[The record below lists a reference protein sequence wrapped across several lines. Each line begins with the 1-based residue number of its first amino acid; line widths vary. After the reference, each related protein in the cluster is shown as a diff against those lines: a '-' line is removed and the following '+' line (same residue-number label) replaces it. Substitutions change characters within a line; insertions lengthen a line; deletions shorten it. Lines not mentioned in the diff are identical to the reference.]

1 MKTIVSLLILLT
13 LFSINTFAADSPPRQ
28 KAILKLDS
36 NTEIRSIAFSP
47 DSQSLASGGWR
58 RHANLWDVTS
68 GQPKSP
74 TIVHTE
80 DSIRSVA
87 FSPDGSTL
95 ASGSDDR
102 TVCLWDATSG
112 QLKAVLTGHSDEVHS
127 VAFSPDG
134 STIASGSLDKTVRL
148 WNVAAEQPIAILTGH
163 TDAVRSVAFSPD
175 GSLLAS
181 GSYDRTVLLWNVASR
196 HLKTVLAGHSGR
208 VNSVAFSPDGSLLAS
223 GSYDRTVLLWDVA
236 SGQGKTVL
244 TGHSE
249 RVNSVAFSP
258 DGNTIASG
266 GGKSFGHDRTVRLWD
281 VASGQIKA
289 ILAGHT
295 DWVNSVAFSPDGK
308 TLASGISW
316 RGDNTIILWD
326 LTAAATTPAT
336 VSISPTS
343 TQPKTIGEQITVS
356 LNIVGG
362 ESVAGYQTTVVF
374 DPTALIY
381 FSSANGDY
389 LPDGAFFTASD
400 VEKNYVTLQ
409 SASLTGAID
418 GDGTLATITFQVVD
432 TKASGLFLSQVTL
445 VDPEGERLFPCIEN
459 GIVGD
464 DTMKDGAGVE
474 PVYRAE
480 DINDDGVVNIQD
492 LVLVGANIGKT
503 GKNKA
508 NINGDGVVD
517 IVDLVKVAGALRD
530 AAVAPSF
537 YPRTLAMLTAADV
550 QGWLMQAQ
558 HLNLTDIASQRG
570 IRFLEQLLAVLT
582 PQETILLPNYP
593 NPFNPETWIPYQ
605 LANPTDVQI
614 IIYDVRGSAIRHLAL
629 GHQPEGYY
637 TIHSRA
643 AYWDGRN
650 DLGERV
656 ATGVYFY
663 QLQTDGM
670 SLMRKMVILK

>member
-1 MKTIVSLLILLT
+1 MKTIVSLLLT
-13 LFSINTFAADSPPRQ
+13 LLSINTFAANSPPRQ

-36 NTEIRSIAFSP
+36 NTAILSIAFSP
-47 DSQSLASGGWR
+47 DSQKVASGGWP
-58 RHANLWDVTS
+58 RHANLWDVMS
-68 GQPKSP
+68 GNLNPP

-87 FSPDGSTL
+87 FNPDGSVL
-95 ASGSDDR
+95 AMGGD
-102 TVCLWDATSG
+102 
-112 QLKAVLTGHSDEVHS
+112 
-127 VAFSPDG
+127 
-134 STIASGSLDKTVRL
+134 DKTVR
-148 WNVAAEQPIAILTGH
+148 
-163 TDAVRSVAFSPD
+163 
-175 GSLLAS
+175 
-181 GSYDRTVLLWNVASR
+181 
-196 HLKTVLAGHSGR
+196 
-208 VNSVAFSPDGSLLAS
+208 
-223 GSYDRTVLLWDVA
+223 LWDVA
-236 SGQGKTVL
+236 SGQLKTVL
-244 TGHSE
+244 TGHSDT
-249 RVNSVAFSP
+249 VTSVVFSP
-258 DGNTIASG
+258 EGSMLASG
-266 GGKSFGHDRTVRLWD
+266 SYDRTVRLWD
-281 VASGQIKA
+281 VASGQPTV
-289 ILAGHT
+289 ILIGHT
-295 DWVNSVAFSPDGK
+295 HQVTSVAFSPDGGTLATGGSDKTVRLWDVASEQLKTVLTGHSNTVTSVAFSPDGSTLASGSYDETVRLWDVASGQRKTTLTGHSEGINSVAFSPDGSTLASGSNDRTVRLWDVASGQTK
-308 TLASGISW
+308 NVLTGHTDRVYSVAFSPDGNTLASGIHR

-326 LTAAATTPAT
+326 LTASATTPAT

-409 SASLTGAID
+409 SASLTGAVD

-459 GIVGD
+459 GIAGD

-480 DINDDGVVNIQD
+480 DINNDGVVNIQD

-508 NINGDGVVD
+508 DINGDGVVD

-530 AAVAPSF
+530 AAAAPSF
-537 YPRTLAMLTAADV
+537 YPQTLAMLTAADV

-558 HLNLTDIASQRG
+558 HLNLTDIASQKG
-570 IRFLEQLLAVLT
+570 VRFLEQLLAVLT
-582 PQETILLPNYP
+582 PQETMLLPNYP

-605 LANPTDVQI
+605 LANSGDVQI
-614 IIYDVRGSAIRHLAL
+614 VIYDTRGIAIRHLAL
-629 GHQPEGYY
+629 GHQPEGHY
-637 TIHSRA
+637 TTQSRA